1 MKSKDHETPQV
12 PSRAM
17 RKIKAILLVLVA
29 TIVLSAAALTILIA
43 TLNDDHYRW
52 IAIRAA
58 KYFAGLEVT
67 VEGPFSVKLSSEPFI
82 TVSKIRIRDVS
93 GPDPA
98 TAEIGRFEVKVA
110 LLPLL
115 SKTVLIRHLLIDDA
129 IVSIV
134 RRAEARAGVFEPD
147 QRPSHLVIPVFE
159 SVSLS
164 NVHLTISDEDKS
176 ETVRLLLGKLSL
188 DDVNDQGALYVKGQ
202 GTLNAKEFKID
213 GQFGSLADMLK
224 GDEPYPVDLRANTP
238 GLALTLSGTIDD
250 PMHGRGLNVHVVAEA
265 GEMATLLR
273 IFNSDFPNLG
283 RLSLDAKIVGDASS
297 PGLTDM
303 QLAVSRTSDFYLT
316 AKGSIGNILTGKD
329 TSLEVSGSCMSK
341 DVLEMLLPEDLPE
354 IQSLKGEGSIR
365 DGDGVYVVETLMLN
379 GSNEQG
385 TTIHGE
391 GTMGFSRAMGQVPD
405 FRELDLQFQL
415 SSPTTI
421 SAKFP
426 AVDFLPELGAMSA
439 KGRVLYSEDLLRFED
454 LAVHSS
460 HAQGLQVET
469 VGAVQVPLD
478 EAEDRPVQIDFQ
490 ARVTAPDMGAA
501 KPLLGRQYLSGS
513 GPLLGKA
520 RIIGT
525 SEALAI
531 EDLSITLGKS
541 GPVRAKWQG
550 RIGRVPLSGGVL
562 PTDVDVVGSIDAD
575 EASALAALAAIS
587 LPNLG
592 PLKTTLRIVEQK
604 GVYGFKDIQLSMGSQ
619 KGLWLKGKGSAD
631 IAVKGGAISPRGFNA
646 EVTASAPNLAAI
658 PGATDL
664 DLPDLQPLALK
675 ARIVDR
681 DGRVDI
687 LDIEAFEL
695 DAGTKKGA
703 FLQIRGQA
711 SGLRGGDRK
720 VVEASFKTTSKPWV
734 MKLLKD
740 SAPEDYEVAGKF
752 RVSGT
757 PKNMRVEAL
766 KVETNGPKRI
776 FVEARGA
783 VKQVGKTYGFEGHIS
798 AGASDTSSLQSFLGI
813 EIPRFGAPNLEGQI
827 TGNMTKGAFEGTVR
841 LGSSQFKTTISHS
854 RTQQRPRVVAKIV
867 APTVNLADLGFYPEQ
882 AEDLPSE
889 NKSASK
895 PDKRLFSDTPLS
907 FHALKAIDLS
917 ASVDVDKLRGGDF
930 ILNKLDVDMSLKDGK
945 LEVAPAK
952 VAYKSGFASIDFT
965 IDGVGSKPQMA
976 LKVTA
981 EDVDIGALLSYIH
994 KPPYLKGQFNLVADL
1009 QSSGNSPREIATALG
1024 GEIGLAIEKGKI
1036 KRAVEFMGADAVD
1049 FLSAIRSQAE
1059 YKDLNCMAL
1068 RFIFE
1073 GGIGKS
1079 EIVYIDTPD
1088 MFARGGAHIDL
1099 HTETMKMVL
1108 QPKPKKGFRGMT
1120 SAVTIN
1126 GPIADP
1132 KVRKLPFREAAKLYG
1147 EIVMPMV
1154 FLPVRALGYLWYLI
1168 RKDKEEES
1176 PCLTME
1182 PRTE

>member
-1 MKSKDHETPQV
+1 
-12 PSRAM
+12 M
-17 RKIKAILLVLVA
+17 RRIRVILLVLVA
-29 TIVLSAAALTILIA
+29 TMVLCVAALAILIV

-52 IAIRAA
+52 IATRAA
-58 KYFAGLEVT
+58 KYFAGLEVS

-82 TVSKIRIRDVS
+82 TASKIRIRDVS

-98 TAEIGRFEVKVA
+98 TAEIGRLEVKVV

-129 IVSIV
+129 TVSMV
-134 RRAEARAGVFEPD
+134 RRAEDRAGVLKPEEGKPFD
-147 QRPSHLVIPVFE
+147 ILIPVLE

-164 NVHLTISDEDKS
+164 NVQLTISDEDKS
-176 ETVRLLLGKLSL
+176 EAVRLLLGKLSL

-202 GTLNAKEFKID
+202 GTLNAREFKID

-250 PMHGRGLNVHVVAEA
+250 PMHVRGLNVRVVAEA
-265 GEMATLLR
+265 GETATLLR
-273 IFNSDFPNLG
+273 IFNADFPNLG
-283 RLSLDAKIVGDASS
+283 QLSLDAKIVGDASS
-297 PGLTDM
+297 PGLTDI
-303 QLAVSRTSDFYLT
+303 QLAVSRASDFNLA

-354 IQSLKGEGSIR
+354 IQSLKGEGRIR
-365 DGDGVYVVETLMLN
+365 DGDGVYVVEALTLN

-385 TTIHGE
+385 TTIQAE
-391 GTMGFSRAMGQVPD
+391 GTMGFSRAMGKVPD
-405 FRELDLQFQL
+405 FRELDLHFQL

-426 AVDFLPELGAMSA
+426 AIDFLPELGAMSA

-469 VGAVQVPLD
+469 AGAVQVPLD
-478 EAEDRPVQIDFQ
+478 EAEDRPVQIDLR

-550 RIGRVPLSGGVL
+550 RIGRVPLSGGEL
-562 PTDVDVVGSIDAD
+562 PSDVNLVGSIDAN

-619 KGLWLKGKGSAD
+619 KGLWLKGAGSVD
-631 IAVKGGAISPRGFNA
+631 MAVKGGAISLRGFDA

-658 PGATDL
+658 PGASDL

-681 DGRVDI
+681 DGRVGI
-687 LDIEAFEL
+687 LDIEVFEL
-695 DAGTKKGA
+695 DAGTEKGA

-711 SGLRGGDRK
+711 GGLRGGDRK

-734 MKLLKD
+734 MKLLKE

-757 PKNMRVEAL
+757 PKNMRVEEL
-766 KVETNGPKRI
+766 KVETNGPKRL

-783 VKQVGKTYGFEGHIS
+783 VKETGKTYGFEGDIS

-813 EIPRFGAPNLEGQI
+813 ELPRFGAPNLEGQI
-827 TGNMTKGAFEGTVR
+827 TGNMTKGAFKGTVH
-841 LGSSQFKTTISHS
+841 LGSSKFSTTISHS

-867 APTVNLADLGFYPEQ
+867 APTVNLSDLGFYPEQ

-889 NKSASK
+889 SKSASK

-917 ASVDVDKLRGGDF
+917 ASVDVDKLRGKDF

-945 LEVAPAK
+945 LEVAPAR
-952 VAYKSGFASIDFT
+952 VTYKSGFASIDFT
-965 IDGVGSKPQMA
+965 VDAVGSKPQMA
-976 LKVTA
+976 LKVIA
-981 EDVDIGALLSYIH
+981 EDVDIGALLAHIH
-994 KPPYLKGQFNLVADL
+994 KPPYLKGRLNLVADL
-1009 QSSGNSPREIATALG
+1009 QSSGNSPREIAKALG

-1036 KRAVEFMGADAVD
+1036 KRVVEFMGADAVD
-1049 FLSAIRSQAE
+1049 FLSAIRSKAE

-1132 KVRKLPFREAAKLYG
+1132 KVRKLPFQEAAKLYG
-1147 EIVMPMV
+1147 EIFMPVV

-1176 PCLTME
+1176 PCLMME